1 MDGGRFGRWARA
13 LGTAATRRGAVRA
26 AAGGAAL
33 AGLGA
38 RARPAA
44 AQGATP
50 TAACPAATP
59 EANKALVERYWAEV
73 WTAGGEARVAELLA
87 PDEAHH
93 WGIGADTVG
102 LGAFT
107 ERLRAFLAAFPD
119 IAFTVDQ
126 LVAEGDAV
134 VSRWTARATHEG
146 EWLGVAATG
155 ASVEWTGVN
164 VFRVA
169 CGRIAESWGKADHLG
184 LLRQIGGAPG
194 VATPAA
200 GAPPS

>member
-1 MDGGRFGRWARA
+1 MDGQRFDRLTQA
-13 LGTAATRRGAVRA
+13 LGGAATRRGAVRA

-38 RARPAA
+38 FRGRAA

-50 TAACPAATP
+50 AGGACPAATP

-102 LGAFT
+102 REAFA

-119 IAFTVDQ
+119 VAVAVDQ

-200 GAPPS
+200 